1 MSKKKKIEI
10 PILPAVIVLILLII
24 LIHFCFAQAM
34 ASNVNNV
41 IAEQPIEVATA
52 DEADNDTTTNYIINE
67 QIVESEEP
75 AEEEVIDEVA
85 QSDPEIN
92 YDQQVIQEAPKT
104 HTSDE
109 PVRKAVSPVYHKTK
123 SGVVYYTIGQINI
136 PKVKINYPIISETN
150 NTLMKIGITKYWGCN
165 PNEVGNMCL
174 VGHNYR
180 NDGKFFSKLHYV
192 TNGDLIY
199 VTDLYG
205 LTYKYVVYK
214 TMIVDP
220 YDTSC
225 TSQLTDGRMDI
236 TLITCYNSGTQRYVV
251 KAAAQ

>member
-1 MSKKKKIEI
+1 MNKKKRIEI
-10 PILPAVIVLILLII
+10 PILPTMIILILLLI
-24 LIHFCFAQAM
+24 LIRFCFAQAM
-34 ASNVNNV
+34 ASNINNV
-41 IAEQPIEVATA
+41 IAEQPIEVATT
-52 DEADNDTTTNYIINE
+52 DQVDNETTTNYIINE
-67 QIVESEEP
+67 QRVEEEP
-75 AEEEVIDEVA
+75 VEEEVIEEVVENG
-85 QSDPEIN
+85 QEVTTTQEP
-92 YDQQVIQEAPKT
+92 VVQEAPKT

-109 PVRKAVSPVYHKTK
+109 PKRKPVNPVYHKTK
-123 SGVVYYTIGQINI
+123 SGIVYYTIGQINI

-180 NDGKFFSKLHYV
+180 NDGKFFSRLHYV
-192 TNGDLIY
+192 TNGDIIY

-214 TMIVDP
+214 TMVIDP
-220 YDTSC
+220 YDTNC

>member
-41 IAEQPIEVATA
+41 IAEQPIEVATT

-67 QIVESEEP
+67 QIVESG
-75 AEEEVIDEVA
+75 
-85 QSDPEIN
+85 PEIN

-236 TLITCYNSGTQRYVV
+236 TLITRMDITLITCYNSGTQRYVV